1 MKINNLYISLIVV
14 LFSTNIAADGNHG
27 DFHCYS
33 TDPEVGDS
41 ALWAGEAIELFS
53 QNKYAESIEV
63 VDACFNVFATEAV
76 IMQKE
81 LDAKKAKYPPVG
93 RVTRNEKD
101 KIHDNWA
108 VNDVAMALWAKAVS
122 LEEIGEIELAKKA
135 YSQCIFLA
143 HGRAW
148 DPKGWF
154 WNPAGDCI
162 NRAKK
167 LIE

>member
-1 MKINNLYISLIVV
+1 MNLNNLYMSLMVV
-14 LFSTNIAADGNHG
+14 LFSTNITADGNHSE
-27 DFHCYS
+27 FNCYS

-81 LDAKKAKYPPVG
+81 LDANKVKYPPVG
-93 RVTRNEKD
+93 RVTRNEKE
-101 KIHDNWA
+101 KIHKNWA
-108 VNDVAMALWAKAVS
+108 VNDVAMALWAKAVAHEK
-122 LEEIGEIELAKKA
+122 LGEIELAKKA

-162 NRAKK
+162 NKARK
-167 LIE
+167 LVE